1 VLVGIFISLDLGVS
15 QNPHENQVILVSVDL
30 VHHSHHLGVVDFP
43 HPIQG
48 CEATQQIAENHPLRL
63 NCVSCIEIAE
73 LIASASALKI
83 KKGLGSRISVF
94 SPGVTTAH
102 PTLSSIFD
110 PFVYIWV

>member
-1 VLVGIFISLDLGVS
+1 VLVGLFISLDPGVS
-15 QNPHENQVILVSVDL
+15 RNPHENQVLLHSVDWF
-30 VHHSHHLGVVDFP
+30 HQSHHLGVVDFP
-43 HPIQG
+43 HLIQG
-48 CEATQQIAENHPLRL
+48 CEATQQIAENHSIRL

-83 KKGLGSRISVF
+83 EKGLGSRIS
-94 SPGVTTAH
+94 H